1 MWVKLSREQV
11 VHPCIGFATPASA
24 PFAPKHYR
32 YPPKIKEQMQKEID
46 QLLKGDIIVK
56 STTPW
61 LSPLWIV
68 PKKTVDQSGNKK
80 WRLVTDFR
88 QLNEMTEGYCHP
100 IPLTMDILE
109 RLASANYISCID
121 LRSGFYQ
128 IVMDEDSAYKTGFAE
143 PDGVY
148 QYKRMG
154 MGLKCAPGIFSRAMS
169 LALAGLQGTEL
180 EIYLDDVMVH
190 GETLEEHNGRFKRMI
205 DIFAKANMSIEP
217 SNCQMLK
224 KEAKVLGHIVGNGE
238 IKPDPTKIEATRD
251 YPAPTNA
258 KKVKQFLGLTGYY
271 RRFIKGYATIARP
284 LQKLLRK
291 TEKFIWGEEQEKA
304 FKDLVHRL
312 CDYPVLNT
320 PNFSK
325 PFILTTDA
333 SDYAIGAIL
342 GQGEV
347 GKDHACA
354 YASRCLKSA
363 ELRYPTYDKE
373 LLAVVYG
380 KEQFYYYLW
389 GRKFTVVTDH
399 QALVHFSK
407 TRKPDLRFNRL
418 KAELRGYEFDI
429 VYRRGLVN
437 SNVDALSGNFS
448 IHHSSRPVEMTSKR
462 YGFCPRKQNSEMSTV
477 PTFLQV
483 STTRIYAF
491 ISGMITPRR
500 WLKLLKRKTS
510 RSVKGRHHLAAKVR
524 LLGERRLG
532 RRHVRLPMLLL
543 LSSSSS
549 SMSKMAAQALTRG
562 AWESAP
568 TASRPHETKA
578 VVKMAD
584 DEKRCALMMNGND
597 DQAARR

>member
-1 MWVKLSREQV
+1 M
-11 VHPCIGFATPASA
+11 
-24 PFAPKHYR
+24 
-32 YPPKIKEQMQKEID
+32 
-46 QLLKGDIIVK
+46 
-56 STTPW
+56 
-61 LSPLWIV
+61 
-68 PKKTVDQSGNKK
+68 TVD
-80 WRLVTDFR
+80 
-88 QLNEMTEGYCHP
+88 
-100 IPLTMDILE
+100 ILK

-121 LRSGFYQ
+121 LRSGFHQ
-128 IVMDEDSAYKTGFAE
+128 IVMDEDSAYKTGFAG

-148 QYKRMG
+148 QYKRMR

-180 EIYLDDVMVH
+180 EIYFDDVMVH

-205 DIFAKANMSIEP
+205 DRFEKANMSIEP
-217 SNCQMLK
+217 SKCQMLK

-238 IKPDPTKIEATRD
+238 IKPDPTKIEAMLD
-251 YPAPTNA
+251 YPAPTNP
-258 KKVKQFLGLTGYY
+258 KKVKQFLGLIGYY
-271 RRFIKGYATIARP
+271 RRFIKGYATIAPP

-291 TEKFIWGEEQEKA
+291 TEKFVWGEEQQKA
-304 FKDLVHRL
+304 FKDLVDRL
-312 CDYPVLNT
+312 CDYPVLKT
-320 PNFSK
+320 PDFSK

-399 QALVHFSK
+399 QALIHFSK

-437 SNVDALSGNFS
+437 SNVDALSRN
-448 IHHSSRPVEMTSKR
+448 PVIREGDDITEL
-462 YGFCPRKQNSEMSTV
+462 PRAQLYELADKQEEETKV
-477 PTFLQV
+477 FEEEKDHPPG
-483 STTRIYAF
+483 RIF
-491 ISGMITPRR
+491 
-500 WLKLLKRKTS
+500 
-510 RSVKGRHHLAAKVR
+510 KVR
-524 LLGERRLG
+524 ARREKKKKALKIRG
-532 RRHVRLPMLLL
+532 RK
-543 LSSSSS
+543 S
-549 SMSKMAAQALTRG
+549 
-562 AWESAP
+562 E
-568 TASRPHETKA
+568 
-578 VVKMAD
+578 
-584 DEKRCALMMNGND
+584 DEKVKSD
-597 DQAARR
+597 DGSCSGGDMLRQPHTKMR